1 MSDTRCIFLLLAT
14 RCVLKHFDAKL
25 NFYYHLL
32 YDDGLTGEMCIV
44 RMGVRACVCVFV
56 FLCSL
61 IMLVCICW
69 LVVFLPINILHV
81 FETIKQNVDSIIDIR
96 MIELNC

>member
-1 MSDTRCIFLLLAT
+1 MRDTRCIFLLAI

-32 YDDGLTGEMCIV
+32 HDDGLTDDIYLCICI
-44 RMGVRACVCVFV
+44 CVCLFDRLSCCYVGW
-56 FLCSL
+56 
-61 IMLVCICW
+61 LVGW
-69 LVVFLPINILHV
+69 LVVFLRRNILHV
-81 FETIKQNVDSIIDIR
+81 FETINQNVDSIIDIR